1 MSRAKR
7 KLDHIQYALT
17 DKQSGMTGFDDVLI
31 VHQSLPDCAV
41 DDVSLHSEVGGLIL
55 SSPFFINAMTGGGG
69 EKTSE
74 INASLAR
81 AAKETGIALSVGSQM
96 SAIKDKQERHTYE
109 VVRKENPDGL
119 IFGNIG
125 SEATVAQAIE
135 AAEMIEADA
144 LQIHLNVIQELA
156 MPEGDRDFNGAL
168 ERIGRI
174 ADELPI
180 PVIVKETGFG
190 ISSEAAQ
197 KLNQTSVAA
206 IDAGG
211 YGGTNFSSI
220 ENNRQ
225 ERKKS
230 FFNEWGIPTAASIVE
245 TASVTSKSV
254 LSSGGIHQSSDVLK
268 SLILGASAAG
278 IAGLFLK
285 ILTEQGEMKLI
296 EEIINFQEDLMMMMT
311 ALGCRSVSELH
322 RVPVVIKGNLYHWLS
337 VRGLNPE
344 LLSVR
349 S

>member
-7 KLDHIQYALT
+7 KLDHIQYALS
-17 DKQSGMTGFDDVLI
+17 DRQSGMTGFDELMI
-31 VHQSLPDCAV
+31 VHQSLPDTAV
-41 DDVSLHSEVGGLIL
+41 DEVSLHSEVGGLLL

-74 INASLAR
+74 INAALAR
-81 AAKETGIALSVGSQM
+81 AAKDTGIALSVGSQM
-96 SAIKDKQERHTYE
+96 SAIKDRQERHTYQ

-125 SEATVAQAIE
+125 SEATVAQAVE

-156 MPEGDRDFNGAL
+156 MPEGDRSFNGAL
-168 ERIGRI
+168 ERIARI

-190 ISSEAAQ
+190 ISREAAQ
-197 KLNQTSVAA
+197 KLDKTSIRA

-225 ERKKS
+225 ERKKL
-230 FFNEWGIPTAASIVE
+230 FFNDWGIPTAASILE
-245 TASVTSKSV
+245 TASVTSKDV
-254 LSSGGIHQSSDVLK
+254 LASGGIHKSSDVLK

-278 IAGLFLK
+278 IAGSFLR
-285 ILTEQGEMKLI
+285 ILTEQGEKQLV
-296 EEIINFQEDLMMMMT
+296 EEIKYFQEDLIMMMT
-311 ALGCRSVSELH
+311 ALGCKSVADLH
-322 RVPVVIKGNLYHWLS
+322 RVPVVIKGDLYHWLS

-344 LLSVR
+344 LLSRR

>member
-7 KLDHIQYALT
+7 KLDHIEYALS
-17 DKQSGMTGFDDVLI
+17 DRQSGKTGFDEVVI
-31 VHQSLPDCAV
+31 VHQSLPDSSV
-41 DDVSLHSEVGGLIL
+41 DDVSLHSEVGGLLL

-69 EKTSE
+69 DETSE

-109 VVRKENPDGL
+109 VVRKENPEGL

-125 SEATVAQAIE
+125 SEATVSQALE

-156 MPEGDRDFNGAL
+156 MPEGDRAFNGAL
-168 ERIGRI
+168 ERIARI
-174 ADELPI
+174 ADDLTI

-190 ISSEAAQ
+190 ISREAAV
-197 KLNQTSVAA
+197 KLDQTSIAA

-225 ERKKS
+225 ERKKL

-245 TASVTSKSV
+245 TVHATSKDV
-254 LSSGGIHQSSDVLK
+254 LASGGIHKSSDLLK

-278 IAGLFLK
+278 IAGSFLR
-285 ILTEQGEMKLI
+285 ILTEQGEGQLI
-296 EEIINFQEDLMMMMT
+296 EEIKYFQDDLVMMMT
-311 ALGCRSVSELH
+311 ALGCKNIADLH
-322 RVPVVIKGNLYHWLS
+322 HVPVILKGDLYHWLS
-337 VRGLNPE
+337 VRGFSPE
-344 LLSVR
+344 LMSRR